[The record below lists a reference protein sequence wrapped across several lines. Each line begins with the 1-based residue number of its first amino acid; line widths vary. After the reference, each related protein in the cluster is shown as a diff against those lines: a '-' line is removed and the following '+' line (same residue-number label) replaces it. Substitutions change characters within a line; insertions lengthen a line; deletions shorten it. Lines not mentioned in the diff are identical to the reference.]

1 MRKITLTEMERNRG
15 NELRLRDLVFKMLE
29 ATNDFTSI
37 SKYIHFLS
45 GFMNFNADIIID
57 TMREV
62 LEPRYKPT
70 INELIKI
77 NLLYGLTVRQI
88 AEKLNMNI
96 STVKM
101 HIYRNKYNINTI
113 ILYPRLQPY
122 QLEELRKFFK
132 QYYQL
137 YVPINKFAMT

>member
-1 MRKITLTEMERNRG
+1 MRKVILTEMEKNRG
-15 NELRLRDLVFKMLE
+15 NELRLRDLVFKMLDV
-29 ATNDFTSI
+29 TNDFSSI
-37 SKYIHFLS
+37 SMYIHFLS
-45 GFMNFNADIIID
+45 NFMNFNADIIID
-57 TMREV
+57 AMREI

-77 NLLYGLTVRQI
+77 NLLYGLTVREI

-122 QLEELRKFFK
+122 QLEELRKFFR
-132 QYYQL
+132 QYYKL
-137 YVPINKFAMT
+137 YVPANKFAMT

>member
-37 SKYIHFLS
+37 SKYIRFLA
-45 GFMNFNADIIID
+45 GFMDFDADIIID
-57 TMREV
+57 TMQEI

-137 YVPINKFAMT
+137 YVPINKFAIT

>member
-37 SKYIHFLS
+37 SKYIRFLS
-45 GFMNFNADIIID
+45 GFMDFDADIIID

>member
-1 MRKITLTEMERNRG
+1 MRKVILTEMEKNRG

-29 ATNDFTSI
+29 VTNDFSSI
-37 SKYIHFLS
+37 RMYIYFLS
-45 GFMNFNADIIID
+45 NFMNFNADIIID
-57 TMREV
+57 AMREI

-77 NLLYGLTVRQI
+77 NLLYGLTVREI

-122 QLEELRKFFK
+122 QLEELRKFFR
-132 QYYQL
+132 QYYKL
-137 YVPINKFAMT
+137 YVPANKFAMT